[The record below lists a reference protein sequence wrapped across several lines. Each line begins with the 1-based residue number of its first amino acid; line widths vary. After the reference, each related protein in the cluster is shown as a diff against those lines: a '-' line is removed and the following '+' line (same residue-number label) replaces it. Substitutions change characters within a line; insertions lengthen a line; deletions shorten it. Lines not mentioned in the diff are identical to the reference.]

1 MRRSAQIQPIVHR
14 VWRESSSACGFKR
27 DSPNFD
33 RPMTAVLKL
42 SATLRMRLRREHV
55 FCEAVSVCLSVRI
68 FACTACHVMSCDVL

>member
-42 SATLRMRLRREHV
+42 SASPDGDQEGARILRGRL
-55 FCEAVSVCLSVRI
+55 SLSVGP
-68 FACTACHVMSCDVL
+68 CVGMS